1 LDGFAEQGFYAFVA
15 LGGGMDAVGGE
26 SFLVV
31 AAVVGRGGVIVNE
44 RVVFLIR
51 EIFEPIV

>member
-1 LDGFAEQGFYAFVA
+1 MDGFAEQRFYAFVA
-15 LGGGMDAVGGE
+15 LGGGVDAVGGE

-31 AAVVGRGGVIVNE
+31 ATVVSEGGVLVNE